1 MVMRESQ
8 GGSLSYSLG
17 SCAQV
22 AHPAD
27 QLECVR
33 LAMPDLPPQSSDSQV
48 PTSCPSVRFYE
59 SSALG
64 GLDRCARRLEKRAS
78 ELLS

>member
-27 QLECVR
+27 QLGCVR
-33 LAMPDLPPQSSDSQV
+33 LAMPDLATPVFCFP
-48 PTSCPSVRFYE
+48 
-59 SSALG
+59 
-64 GLDRCARRLEKRAS
+64 GLP
-78 ELLS
+78 LLFICKAV